1 MGETISQFVSPMQ
14 HLFQTRK
21 TIDGAKMNPKT
32 LGNLL
37 QQKRGSMGIRAAA
50 SEIGI
55 SPATLSR
62 IEHGRVP
69 DLETLRKV
77 CRWLGVDPAEY
88 FGAAS
93 KPQPAGTSSFQVV
106 FKKDRA
112 ISQKTSK
119 ALGNLILA
127 AYKQFSEID
136 AAGHE

>member
-1 MGETISQFVSPMQ
+1 MAGAHVS
-14 HLFQTRK
+14 
-21 TIDGAKMNPKT
+21 PKT

-50 SEIGI
+50 GEIGV

-62 IEHGRVP
+62 IENGRVP

-77 CRWLGVDPAEY
+77 CRWLGVDPAGY
-88 FGAAS
+88 LGARS
-93 KPQPAGTSSFQVV
+93 KPGMTDVSGLQVV

-112 ISQKTSK
+112 VSPNTSK
-119 ALGNLILA
+119 ALGKLIIA
-127 AYKQFSEID
+127 AYRQFSEID